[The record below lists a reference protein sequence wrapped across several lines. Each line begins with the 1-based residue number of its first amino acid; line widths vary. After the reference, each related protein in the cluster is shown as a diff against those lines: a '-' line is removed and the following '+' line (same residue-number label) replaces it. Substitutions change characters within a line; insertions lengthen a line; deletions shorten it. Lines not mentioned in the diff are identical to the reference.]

1 MCDPHRARALP
12 TGAARPTETKRL
24 FVWHGL
30 IFNVGFFTPAV
41 PAGRPASSFAGRKA
55 HIDPLLKIAPPRSR
69 GSATRSPSAAAK
81 GFSRLLPG
89 RGPKRFSGTR
99 GFFFMHHQ
107 RTELL
112 FLALISIFNFLLP
125 HFSCF
130 AQLAFPSTAP
140 GTGRAAAPCR
150 WPGSAG
156 RLAAGLCPWS
166 TRTHS
171 VPLSTT
177 KPQDL
182 VKNEVPGLAP
192 M

>member
-1 MCDPHRARALP
+1 MPP
-12 TGAARPTETKRL
+12 
-24 FVWHGL
+24 
-30 IFNVGFFTPAV
+30 
-41 PAGRPASSFAGRKA
+41 
-55 HIDPLLKIAPPRSR
+55 APPAPQQKVSR
-69 GSATRSPSAAAK
+69 ICCLAEAQSIFLVQGA
-81 GFSRLLPG
+81 
-89 RGPKRFSGTR
+89 
-99 GFFFMHHQ
+99 FFFMHHQ

-130 AQLAFPSTAP
+130 VQLAFPSTAP

-171 VPLSTT
+171 VPLGTT
-177 KPQDL
+177 KPRDS